1 MPIKWAKYTYRIAR
15 RRRALNGPDF
25 TCDQLV
31 NGYVCGVDL
40 HDSNRPW
47 PIGIHKYGKR
57 WILTDL
63 ISGIRVRDFTKRPT
77 EVDLPGCMWL
87 ILKYWERR
95 SKERGGYLGR
105 AWISWHTNHYVRL
118 LRSCGGLS
126 RLCFASRT
134 ICIPNLITLC

>member
-1 MPIKWAKYTYRIAR
+1 MGIKWAKYTYRIACC
-15 RRRALNGPDF
+15 RRALNGPDF

-63 ISGIRVRDFTKRPT
+63 ISGNRVRDFNKRPT
-77 EVDLPGCMWL
+77 EDDLPACMRL
-87 ILKYWERR
+87 VLKYWERR
-95 SKERGGYLGR
+95 SKERGYLGR

-118 LRSCGGLS
+118 HRS
-126 RLCFASRT
+126 
-134 ICIPNLITLC
+134 